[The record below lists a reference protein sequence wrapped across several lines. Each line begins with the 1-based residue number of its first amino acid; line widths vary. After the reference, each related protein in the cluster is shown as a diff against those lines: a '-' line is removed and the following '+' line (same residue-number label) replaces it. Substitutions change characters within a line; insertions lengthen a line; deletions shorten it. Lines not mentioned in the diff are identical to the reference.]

1 MSVKLLAMALI
12 GALLAG
18 AAIPAGVALA
28 DTDIGPRR
36 LAAARLVELTR
47 ADKILDPTFDAVLQ
61 QDLPLP
67 LMEQAKDNPAMAEEM
82 KALILDAMREEAKEI
97 ERIQAE
103 VYAERF
109 TLTEIDE
116 LIAFYQSKTGQKY
129 LGVGPEVVQRV
140 AARQLA
146 IASRIL
152 AQMDALLEKYQAG
165 TPQN

>member
-1 MSVKLLAMALI
+1 MSVKLLATALI
-12 GALLAG
+12 CALLAG
-18 AAIPAGVALA
+18 AAIPVGVALA

-47 ADKILDPTFDAVLQ
+47 ADRILDPTFDAVLQ

-82 KALILDAMREEAKEI
+82 KAIILDAMREEAKEI

-103 VYAERF
+103 VYVEQF
-109 TLTEIDE
+109 TQAEIDE
-116 LIAFYQSKTGQKY
+116 LIAFYQSTTGQKY
-129 LGVGPEVVQRV
+129 LAAGPEVVQRV

-152 AQMDALLEKYQAG
+152 ERMDALLEKYQAG